1 MSVYSITCG
10 DLTYYGCT
18 TQPLFQRKAEHKY
31 CYKNKPNKYRSS
43 RVFAKADETNTKVV
57 MTLVEQV
64 TGSVEDLIER
74 EKWFIANNECV
85 NRKAISLAER
95 NERRR
100 QRYLAKKLKSPD
112 SI

>member
-10 DLTYYGCT
+10 ELTYYGCT

-31 CYKNKPNKYRSS
+31 CYKNRPNKYRSA
-43 RVFAKADETNTKVV
+43 RVFAKADETNSKVV

-64 TGSVEDLIER
+64 AGSLEQLIER

-85 NRKAISLAER
+85 NRKAISLEER
-95 NERRR
+95 NKRRR
-100 QRYLAKKLKSPD
+100 QKYLANKIKSLD
-112 SI
+112 NV